1 MNILGKIYEGLS
13 LSQRVIAAMDAI
25 ARDDTA
31 EIERLKLTSPI
42 KTYRERGIA
51 FSGTMKAL
59 FAIGMAVECDL
70 RGAALS
76 WWMVRTIPE
85 QSRELLQEMAAIE
98 GGWQALLADM
108 DIASPTAAAP
118 PRHQMVVLL
127 LKMATEPKSD
137 RVKEIHAM
145 LRDCIPA

>member
-1 MNILGKIYEGLS
+1 MNIHGKIYEGLS
-13 LSQRVIAAMDAI
+13 PRQRVIAAMDAI

-31 EIERLKLTSPI
+31 KIDQPDQDLPSA
-42 KTYRERGIA
+42 RGIA
-51 FSGTMKAL
+51 FSETMKAL

-85 QSRELLQEMAAIE
+85 QSRDLLQEMAAIE

-118 PRHQMVVLL
+118 PRYQMIVLL
-127 LKMATEPKSD
+127 LKMVTEPKSG

-145 LRDCIPA
+145 LRDGIPA

>member
-1 MNILGKIYEGLS
+1 MLT
-13 LSQRVIAAMDAI
+13 RP
-25 ARDDTA
+25 
-31 EIERLKLTSPI
+31 LKSTGPVKTS
-42 KTYRERGIA
+42 RERGVA

-76 WWMVRTIPE
+76 WWMVRTISE
-85 QSRELLQEMAAIE
+85 QSRELLQEMTAIE
-98 GGWQALLADM
+98 GGWQTLLADM

-127 LKMATEPKSD
+127 LKMATEP
-137 RVKEIHAM
+137 E
-145 LRDCIPA
+145 